1 MSTTLTS
8 LGQVN
13 STSYQDVPGLY
24 AGLTRF
30 PGETTAAFKQR
41 LQTNAMNLKQHN
53 YVGTVENINTHLGL
67 YLFPAIQLTSTYTD
81 ATFSYSFGS
90 ISISSSEESIQVP
103 TITIAPDGVWIWE
116 MLSDVVA
123 GINTSNGYTATLL
136 SADGP
141 ACQIAKQ
148 QNTGWIVNESVE
160 AQVYQ
165 LDFSNY
171 VAGTAAFNQ
180 TVNSFSINNNI
191 LTLDQEYPGLAI
203 SYQYMQWPYTITG
216 SPASVISLVDP
227 DVQNYMIYN
236 GDLVYQVQE
245 VIQTLMQV
253 DGSYWGE

>member
-1 MSTTLTS
+1 MSTTLTP

-13 STSYQDVPGLY
+13 STSYQDVTGLY

-30 PGETTAAFKQR
+30 PGETTAQFKMR

-53 YVGTVENINTHLGL
+53 YIGTVENINTHLGL
-67 YLFPAIQLTSTYTD
+67 YLYPAIQLTSTYPD
-81 ATFSYSFGS
+81 VSFSYSFGLVS
-90 ISISSSEESIQVP
+90 LTSSEESIEIP
-103 TITIAPDGVWIWE
+103 TLTIAPDGVWIWN

-123 GINTSNGYTATLL
+123 GINASKGYTASLL

-148 QNTGWIVNESVE
+148 QNSGWIVNESVA
-160 AQVYQ
+160 AQIYQ
-165 LDFSNY
+165 LDFGTY
-171 VAGTAAFNQ
+171 VQGSASFNQ
-180 TVNSFSINNNI
+180 TVNSFSVTNGV

-203 SYQYMQWPYTITG
+203 SYQYTQWPYTITA

-227 DVQNYMIYN
+227 DVQDYMIYN
-236 GDLVYQVQE
+236 GDLVYQIQE

-253 DGSYWGE
+253 DGSYWGK